1 VLNRRQWVVLLAAVA
16 TAAITARLGFWQL
29 DRGAQKSA
37 LQAAVDSRRQMPP
50 LRPEELPTDERTL
63 QERLHRQITLQ
74 GDWAPQHT
82 IYLENRQMQGRP
94 GFFVVTPLLLPDG
107 SAVLVQR
114 GWLPR
119 DLRDRTR
126 VQAPATEP
134 GQARIKARIALPP
147 ARLYDFDGA
156 ATGPIRQNLD
166 MVAFARDTGLKLRPL
181 SVLELDEG
189 PTPSS
194 GQPPRPDKLL
204 RDWPLPAADVHKHHG
219 YAFQWFALSI
229 LTIALYVWFQIL
241 RPRRR
246 GAAALDAARRPTSE
260 HSNGRPG

>member
-1 VLNRRQWVVLLAAVA
+1 MLSRRLVVLVAAVI
-16 TAAITARLGFWQL
+16 TAGVTARLGFWQL

-37 LQAAVDSRRQMPP
+37 LQSAVESRQQMPT
-50 LRPEELPTDERTL
+50 LPPGDLPSDEKEL

-74 GDWAPQHT
+74 GVWAPQHT

-94 GFFVVTPLLLPDG
+94 GFFVVTPLLLAEG
-107 SAVLVQR
+107 GAVLVQR

-126 VQAPATEP
+126 VQAPATDP
-134 GQARIKARIALPP
+134 GPARILGRIALPP

-156 ATGPIRQNLD
+156 ASGLIRQNLD
-166 MVAFARDTGLKLRPL
+166 VRLFALETGLKLRPL
-181 SVLELDEG
+181 SVLELDEA

-204 RDWPLPAADVHKHHG
+204 RDWPLPAAAVHKHHG
-219 YAFQWFALSI
+219 YAFQWFALSV

-246 GAAALDAARRPTSE
+246 GARALDASHGSATEPSD
-260 HSNGRPG
+260 GRPG